1 MMRTRKIIPIGLI
14 IIFLLGIGI
23 TPLSLSQITIDDSTF
38 PLEEGESIRW
48 ETVNATESPYTG
60 FPYIRFTVTDIY
72 NDTWSDGP
80 NCLIV
85 NYTLAYYHNFV
96 WIYEKENTFYMA
108 YNFSQNYLNWSEI
121 AYKDA
126 LPLIVP
132 TPVNLTLVGDALE
145 SLGPLNYSFSDST
158 LLLDYQNS
166 TTVEI
171 TYNSKGISTIIEKI
185 TNKTTIF
192 QWELVKS
199 EVVVVVPF
207 GNCFLFTILIATVSL
222 VWFKLKRVKSNFKK
236 E

>member
-1 MMRTRKIIPIGLI
+1 MRTRNIITLALI
-14 IIFLLGIGI
+14 YILLMGIGI
-23 TPLSLSQITIDDSTF
+23 IPPSFGQITVYDSTF
-38 PLEEGESIRW
+38 PLEQGESLRW

-96 WIYEKENTFYMA
+96 WIYEQENTFYMA
-108 YNFSQNYLNWSEI
+108 YNFSQKYLNWSEI
-121 AYKDA
+121 AYQDA

-132 TPVNLTLVGDALE
+132 TPVNLTLIGDAIE

-158 LLLDYQNS
+158 LFLDYRNS

-171 TYNSKGISTIIEKI
+171 TYNSNGISTIIEKI
-185 TNKTTIF
+185 TNMTTIF
-192 QWELVKS
+192 RWELVES

-207 GNCFLFTILIATVSL
+207 GNCFLFATIIASISL
-222 VWFKLKRVKSNFKK
+222 VWFKLKKVKSHFKI

>member
-1 MMRTRKIIPIGLI
+1 MRTWKFITIALI
-14 IIFLLGIGI
+14 FTLLIRIGI
-23 TPLSLSQITIDDSTF
+23 SPLSLGQITIYDSTF
-38 PLEEGESIRW
+38 PLEQGESLRW
-48 ETVNATESPYTG
+48 ETLNATESPYTG

-121 AYKDA
+121 AYQDA

-132 TPVNLTLVGDALE
+132 TPVNLTLIGDALE
-145 SLGPLNYSFSDST
+145 SSGPLNYSFINST
-158 LLLDYQNS
+158 LLLDYQNT

-171 TYNSKGISTIIEKI
+171 TYNSNGISTLIEKI

-192 QWELVKS
+192 RWELVES

-207 GNCFLFTILIATVSL
+207 GNFFLFATIIASISII
-222 VWFKLKRVKSNFKK
+222 WFKHKKAKSYFKI

>member
-1 MMRTRKIIPIGLI
+1 MMRPRKIITIVLI
-14 IIFLLGIGI
+14 FTLLMGIGI
-23 TPLSLSQITIDDSTF
+23 IPISFGQITVDDSTF
-38 PLEEGESIRW
+38 PLEQGESIRW
-48 ETVNATESPYTG
+48 ETTNATESPYTG
-60 FPYIRFTVTDIY
+60 FPYIRFTVNDVY

-85 NYTLAYYHNFV
+85 NYTLAFYHNFV
-96 WIYEKENTFYMA
+96 WIYEKENTFYLA

-121 AYKDA
+121 AYLDA

-132 TPVNLTLVGDALE
+132 TPVDLTLIGDALE
-145 SLGPLNYSFSDST
+145 SSGPLNYSFSDST
-158 LLLDYQNS
+158 LLLDYRNT

-171 TYNSKGISTIIEKI
+171 TYNSHGISTIIEKI

-192 QWELVKS
+192 RWELVKS

-207 GNCFLFTILIATVSL
+207 SNYYLLAILIASISL
-222 VWFKLKRVKSNFKK
+222 IRVKLKKLKITS